1 MWSYH
6 QATAVFKEASTLLPY
21 VNERLV
27 DSCLDKTY
35 VGRLLIT
42 GSQLFR
48 ARPFALIL
56 SFHTTPELYNVRL
69 LSSDFGIQFSVHTF
83 SFMISRARASSH
95 RLYVLSNAANRLK
108 LKIHTRIINLVSTIV
123 SLKHDLTVLLKQCI
137 HLLCLPSFQGRS
149 TENSPQNLPIYLLL
163 D

>member
-1 MWSYH
+1 MWSCH

-69 LSSDFGIQFSVHTF
+69 LSSDFVIQFSVHTF
-83 SFMISRARASSH
+83 SSVISRARASSH
-95 RLYVLSNAANRLK
+95 VVECGQPSQIEDTYKNNQL
-108 LKIHTRIINLVSTIV
+108 